1 MKRHA
6 ITFAVLV
13 AAVLCYVAGWHDG
26 GAALLAAG
34 AVFELIFWSRILRG
48 SKSSTGSKPAA

>member
-6 ITFAVLV
+6 TTFAFL
-13 AAVLCYVAGWHDG
+13 AAAILCYIAGWNDG

-34 AVFELIFWSRILRG
+34 GIFELVFWSRILRG
-48 SKSSTGSKPAA
+48 SKLSSKNEPHP